1 MRKFAR
7 KVWNG
12 WKKVAL
18 KFARFQTALFLS
30 IFYFLILVP
39 VGLVF
44 NLFGWDPLEMK
55 KRSRQRSSNWKT
67 INSDEPDIES
77 LRRQS

>member
-1 MRKFAR
+1 MRKLAR
-7 KVWNG
+7 KIWNG

-18 KFARFQTALFLS
+18 KIARFQTALFLS

-44 NLFGWDPLEMK
+44 KLFGWDPLETRK
-55 KRSRQRSSNWKT
+55 LKRERSSNWKAV
-67 INSDEPDIES
+67 SQDEPDLEA

>member
-12 WKKVAL
+12 WKKIAI
-18 KFARFQTALFLS
+18 KIGRFQTALFLS
-30 IFYFLILVP
+30 IFYFVILVP
-39 VGLVF
+39 VGAIF
-44 NLFGWDPLEMK
+44 RLFGWDPLETRK
-55 KRSRQRSSNWKT
+55 QQRERPSNWKPVSQ
-67 INSDEPDIES
+67 NEPDLEA

>member
-1 MRKFAR
+1 MKKFAR

-12 WKKVAL
+12 WKKIAL
-18 KFARFQTALFLS
+18 KIGRFQTALFLS

-39 VGLVF
+39 VGFVF
-44 NLFGWDPLEMK
+44 KLFGWDPLETRRP
-55 KRSRQRSSNWKT
+55 KRERSSNWKAV
-67 INSDEPDIES
+67 SLDEPDLED

>member
-1 MRKFAR
+1 MKKFAR

-12 WKKVAL
+12 WKKIAL
-18 KFARFQTALFLS
+18 KIGRFQTALFLS

-39 VGLVF
+39 VGLIF
-44 NLFGWDPLEMK
+44 KLFGWDPLEAGK
-55 KRSRQRSSNWKT
+55 PKRKRSSNWKAV
-67 INSDEPDIES
+67 SQDEPDLEA